1 MARGFWGQLGL
12 LFLYDYLILSNLPH
26 GQQGLEICVLYP
38 LLVENFGYCIN
49 LNALILLLET
59 NGKEVSEFLNTYL
72 FSKACL
78 STYLKIAVRLV
89 AVVAFE
95 WIWFRYLFNR

>member
-1 MARGFWGQLGL
+1 VFYTLFLGL
-12 LFLYDYLILSNLPH
+12 YGVNTF
-26 GQQGLEICVLYP
+26 
-38 LLVENFGYCIN
+38 LVENFGYCIN